1 MYVHPV
7 KSVGGKVRLPVHI
20 HLLRPIRTGERDIEK
35 EKDDTVNIL
44 ALIRTTKRMNG
55 DPSALIIALSAAGRR
70 RLLHR
75 M

>member
-35 EKDDTVNIL
+35 EKDVNIL

-70 RLLHR
+70 GLLHR